1 MSAQTIGLFD
11 TPIVIDELPNASA
24 VNTALKPLILARR
37 AARPGVQVSNIG
49 GWQSEHDVADW
60 GGEPIA
66 YLLRHIVALAD
77 RHCVDI
83 VSPDAPRHEWASDI
97 WVNVSPPHASNQ
109 MHTHPG
115 AYWSAVYYV
124 DDGSEQED
132 GAIGGELVIE
142 DPRMPMVLM
151 TMPNL
156 RLRGANGAVHD
167 PQLKMK
173 VRSGRIIM
181 FPSWLSHGVVPHRGA
196 RDRIS
201 VAINLLAV
209 PRAPA

>member
-1 MSAQTIGLFD
+1 MIAQVVGLFE
-11 TPIVIDELPNASA
+11 TPIVVDELPNAASFNAA
-24 VNTALKPLILARR
+24 VKPLIQARR
-37 AARPGVQVSNIG
+37 AERPGVSISNIG
-49 GWQSEHDVADW
+49 GWQSEHDVTEWAA
-60 GGEPIA
+60 EPLQ
-66 YLLRHIVALAD
+66 YLLRHIFALANA
-77 RHCVDI
+77 HCVDI
-83 VSPDAPRHEWASDI
+83 VSPGAPRHRWATDI

-124 DDGSEQED
+124 DDGSDAGD
-132 GAIGGELVIE
+132 GAIGGELIIE

-156 RLRGANGAVHD
+156 RLRSQSGSVHE

-181 FPSWLSHGVVPHRGA
+181 FPSWLSHGVVPHQGS

-201 VAINLLAV
+201 IAINLLAI
-209 PRAPA
+209 PLDSA